1 VQYKNRQ
8 YAQQKQ
14 PAGAAI
20 YVDAEQQEQAAMKLS
35 AQYNA
40 LKTIAIKEFLRFI
53 RIWLQTVVPP
63 AITVALYFIIFGEL
77 IGSQIGDIDGFSYID
92 YIVPGLILMAVISN
106 AYANCVSSF
115 FSSKFHRSVEEMLIS
130 PLPNYIIVAGYVSGG
145 MLRGIVVGIAVT
157 IVAMLFTDIE
167 IHSYAVTI
175 AVFILTSILFALAGF
190 INAVYA
196 KTFDDISII
205 PTFILTPLTYLG
217 GIFYSINMLPELW
230 QKVSLANPILYMIN
244 AFRYGL
250 LGVTDIDLAT
260 AFLIITFFIIAL
272 FLFALRLLH
281 KGVGIKS

>member
-1 VQYKNRQ
+1 
-8 YAQQKQ
+8 
-14 PAGAAI
+14 
-20 YVDAEQQEQAAMKLS
+20 MKLS

-53 RIWLQTVVPP
+53 RIWLQTVLPP

-157 IVAMLFTDIE
+157 VVAMFFTRIE
-167 IHSYAVTI
+167 IHSYSVTI

-196 KTFDDISII
+196 RTFDDISII

-217 GIFYSINMLPELW
+217 GIFYSINMLPDLW

-260 AFLIITFFIIAL
+260 AFLIITFFIAAL
-272 FLFALRLLH
+272 FVFALRLLN